1 VSDLD
6 TKGFETAEEDE
17 RTIVSVQPPRVLE
30 EETEEEGAEDE
41 DLEPEV
47 ISARGEEDGD
57 GSDEDES

>member
-1 VSDLD
+1 
-6 TKGFETAEEDE
+6 
-17 RTIVSVQPPRVLE
+17 VLE